1 MLRTFLPS
9 VVRYSEEDG
18 ACVYVADNGST
29 DASVQMLRE
38 EFPMVR
44 LILSEKNYGF
54 AEGYNRALRQVEAEY
69 VVLLNSDVEVTGHWL
84 RPCWSIWTRILKW
97 LVVSQ
102 KCEVGETRTGLSMR
116 GRLAD
121 TLTAMAILFAGGVY

>member
-44 LILSEKNYGF
+44 LILTTFLAAS
-54 AEGYNRALRQVEAEY
+54 AVLPTDRQDRRRSRGTVIFSGRQY
-69 VVLLNSDVEVTGHWL
+69 
-84 RPCWSIWTRILKW
+84 
-97 LVVSQ
+97 
-102 KCEVGETRTGLSMR
+102 RTS
-116 GRLAD
+116 
-121 TLTAMAILFAGGVY
+121 TPGGTPTPRRS